1 MLDFVKDSDVVLY
14 FKKEGCG
21 PCKKMA
27 PIVEEL
33 CSENN
38 ILLVY
43 EQFEIDKQMFKEFK
57 VQGLPT
63 VIKLKDGKETGR
75 LVGLQPVNK
84 LTELINSNYDYT

>member
-1 MLDFVKDSDVVLY
+1 MLDFVREGDTVLY

-33 CSENN
+33 CDANG

-43 EQFEIDKQMFKEFK
+43 EQFEFDKDIFH
-57 VQGLPT
+57 
-63 VIKLKDGKETGR
+63 
-75 LVGLQPVNK
+75 
-84 LTELINSNYDYT
+84 

>member
-1 MLDFVKDSDVVLY
+1 MLDFVKDGDVVLY

-21 PCKKMA
+21 PCRKMA

-38 ILLVY
+38 TLLVY
-43 EQFEIDKQMFKEFK
+43 EQFEIDKPMFKEFK

-63 VIKLKDGKETGR
+63 VIKLQDGKEVGR

-84 LTELINSNYDYT
+84 LIDLIGSNRDYT

>member
-1 MLDFVKDSDVVLY
+1 MWDFVKDGDVVLY

-33 CSENN
+33 CNENDV
-38 ILLVY
+38 LLVY
-43 EQFEIDKQMFKEFK
+43 EQFEFDKNTFHEFK

-63 VIKLKDGKETGR
+63 VIKLKDGEETGR

-84 LTELINSNYDYT
+84 LTDLIGSDNDYT